1 MPRGVA
7 KGLWHLT
14 YTTAIFS
21 ILCRN
26 KQQEKLVSNV
36 TQKHQGRPRPKS
48 SCECQGGPGW
58 SRLNLRFASFSLEH
72 WGCTPNLRSANR
84 IQPRVPSLTLHK
96 CAENWW
102 LFLLCLTLVLTKLHL
117 AEMLQIFY
125 FVDPVLLQFVAEIWI
140 FLLVGHW
147 NWNLDVGTEWM
158 DKFGSLS
165 GFRPLF
171 LLRCSDS
178 LLGKGWYSLKPQ
190 APTCHHHHAPIS
202 QWICLQPPS
211 RTTEAAITPDTTRG
225 LKPLVWHLSWHA
237 LSFGWALLNWV
248 WLKSNWF
255 F

>member
-1 MPRGVA
+1 MPRIKSHWFTHFSSHSAHLKAIGFSRALVYA
-7 KGLWHLT
+7 IAAALNQPGMGLLLALGDAQGCGQGPLALT

-26 KQQEKLVSNV
+26 KQQEKLVSTV

-147 NWNLDVGTEWM
+147 N
-158 DKFGSLS
+158 
-165 GFRPLF
+165 
-171 LLRCSDS
+171 
-178 LLGKGWYSLKPQ
+178 
-190 APTCHHHHAPIS
+190 
-202 QWICLQPPS
+202 
-211 RTTEAAITPDTTRG
+211 
-225 LKPLVWHLSWHA
+225 
-237 LSFGWALLNWV
+237 
-248 WLKSNWF
+248 
-255 F
+255 

>member
-1 MPRGVA
+1 MPRIKSHWFTHFSSHSAHLKAIGFSRALVYA
-7 KGLWHLT
+7 IAAALNQPGMGLLLALGDAQGCGQGPLALT

-26 KQQEKLVSNV
+26 KQQEKLVSTV
-36 TQKHQGRPRPKS
+36 TQKHQGR
-48 SCECQGGPGW
+48 
-58 SRLNLRFASFSLEH
+58 LASFSLEH

-147 NWNLDVGTEWM
+147 N
-158 DKFGSLS
+158 
-165 GFRPLF
+165 
-171 LLRCSDS
+171 
-178 LLGKGWYSLKPQ
+178 
-190 APTCHHHHAPIS
+190 
-202 QWICLQPPS
+202 
-211 RTTEAAITPDTTRG
+211 
-225 LKPLVWHLSWHA
+225 
-237 LSFGWALLNWV
+237 
-248 WLKSNWF
+248 
-255 F
+255 